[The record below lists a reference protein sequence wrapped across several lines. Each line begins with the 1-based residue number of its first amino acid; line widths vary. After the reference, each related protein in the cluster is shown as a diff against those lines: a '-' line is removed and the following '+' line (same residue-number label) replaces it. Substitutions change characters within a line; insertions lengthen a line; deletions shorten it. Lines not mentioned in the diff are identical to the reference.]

1 MQTTVIE
8 VLVWLGT
15 ITFAATGALAALEKR
30 FDLVGV
36 VVLGAVTAI
45 GGGSVRD
52 LVVGEVP
59 PPALR
64 DEPLLWAIVVTSLLV
79 FVLHRHITQHTI
91 LYALDTVA
99 LAIFAALGAERGLDA
114 GLGFWGVV
122 FTGAVSGV
130 GGGMI
135 RDLLSGEIPQVL
147 HRAGDLYASAAAVGA
162 AAVYLLWP
170 VGELPAL
177 VTGALLTAAIRLTSR
192 LLGLSLPHPDAPR
205 PPPRT

>member
-1 MQTTVIE
+1 MQTTTIE

-15 ITFAATGALAALEKR
+15 VTFAATGALAALEKR

-36 VVLGAVTAI
+36 LVLGAVTAI

-52 LVVGEVP
+52 LVGGEVP

-64 DEPLLWAIVVTSLLV
+64 DEPLLWAIVVTSLVV
-79 FVLHRHITQHTI
+79 FALHRHIRQHTV

-99 LAIFAALGAERGLDA
+99 LAIFAALGAERGLEA

-135 RDLLSGEIPQVL
+135 RDVLTGEVPHVL
-147 HRAGDLYASAAAVGA
+147 YRAGDLYASAAAIGA
-162 AAVYLLWP
+162 GTVFLLWP
-170 VGELPAL
+170 VGQLPAL
-177 VTGALLTAAIRLTSR
+177 AIGGVVTAGVRLASR
-192 LLGLSLPHPDAPR
+192 VLGLSVPAPPGPSAR
-205 PPPRT
+205 

>member
-1 MQTTVIE
+1 MQATVIE

-15 ITFAATGALAALEKR
+15 ITFAATGALAALRKR

-64 DEPLLWAIVVTSLLV
+64 NEPLLWAVVATSVLV
-79 FVLHRHITQHTI
+79 FTLRRQITQGRI
-91 LYALDTVA
+91 LYVLDTVA
-99 LAIFAALGAERGLDA
+99 LALFAVLGAQTGIEA

-122 FTGAVSGV
+122 FTGTVSGI

-135 RDLLSGEIPQVL
+135 RDTLSGEVPHVL
-147 HRAGDLYASAAAVGA
+147 HRAGDLYASAAVVGA
-162 AAVYLLWP
+162 AAVHLLWS

-177 VTGALLTAAIRLTSR
+177 LVGGVLTAATRVGSR
-192 LLGLSLPHPDAPR
+192 ALGLRVPAPDEPR
-205 PPPRT
+205 

>member
-1 MQTTVIE
+1 MPSTVIE

-79 FVLHRHITQHTI
+79 FALHRHIRQHAI
-91 LYALDTVA
+91 LYALDTVSLA
-99 LAIFAALGAERGLDA
+99 LFAALGAERGLEA
-114 GLGFWGVV
+114 GLGFWGVA
-122 FTGAVSGV
+122 FTGTVSGV

-135 RDLLSGEIPQVL
+135 RDIMTGEIPRVL
-147 HRAGDLYASAAAVGA
+147 YRAGDLYASAAAVGA
-162 AAVYLLWP
+162 GAVYLLWP

-177 VTGALLTAAIRLTSR
+177 AVGGVLTAAVRLGSR
-192 LLGLSLPHPDAPR
+192 LLGLSVPAPR
-205 PPPRT
+205 DAT

>member
-1 MQTTVIE
+1 MQATVIE

-64 DEPLLWAIVVTSLLV
+64 DEPLLWAIVATSVVV
-79 FVLHRHITQHTI
+79 FALHRHITQDRI
-91 LYALDTVA
+91 LYALDTIA
-99 LAIFAALGAERGLDA
+99 LAIFAALGAERGLEA

-135 RDLLSGEIPQVL
+135 RDTLTGEIPRVL
-147 HRAGDLYASAAAVGA
+147 YRAGDLYASAAAVGA
-162 AAVYLLWP
+162 GAVYLLWP
-170 VGELPAL
+170 LGELPAL
-177 VTGALLTAAIRLTSR
+177 AIGGILTAGIRLASR
-192 LLGLSLPHPDAPR
+192 LLGLSVPAP
-205 PPPRT
+205 TS

>member
-1 MQTTVIE
+1 MPSTAIE

-64 DEPLLWAIVVTSLLV
+64 DEPLLWAIVATSILV
-79 FVLHRHITQHTI
+79 FALHRHVTQHTV
-91 LYALDTVA
+91 LYALDTVSLA
-99 LAIFAALGAERGLDA
+99 LFAALGAERGIEA

-135 RDLLSGEIPQVL
+135 RDILTGEVPRVL
-147 HRAGDLYASAAAVGA
+147 YRAGDLYASAAALGA
-162 AAVYLLWP
+162 GAVYLLWP
-170 VGELPAL
+170 VGQLPAL
-177 VTGALLTAAIRLTSR
+177 AVGGILTAVIRLASR
-192 LLGLSLPHPDAPR
+192 LLGLSVPAPR
-205 PPPRT
+205 DPT

>member
-1 MQTTVIE
+1 MQSTVIE
-8 VLVWLGT
+8 VLVWIGT
-15 ITFAATGALAALEKR
+15 ITFAATGALVALEKR

-64 DEPLLWAIVVTSLLV
+64 DEPLLWAIVLTSVVV
-79 FVLHRHITQHTI
+79 FALHRHITQDRI
-91 LYALDTVA
+91 LYALDTVSLA
-99 LAIFAALGAERGLDA
+99 LFAALGAERGLAA

-122 FTGAVSGV
+122 FTGTVSGV

-135 RDLLSGEIPQVL
+135 RDTLAGRIPHVL
-147 HRAGDLYASAAAVGA
+147 YRAGDLYASAAAVGA
-162 AAVYLLWP
+162 GTVYLLWT

-177 VTGALLTAAIRLTSR
+177 AVGGTLTAGIRLGSR
-192 LLGLSLPHPDAPR
+192 LLGLAVPTPR
-205 PPPRT
+205 KPA